1 MSVKTGS
8 DLITRPMLM
17 INKAQCRKNIADMA
31 NKASI
36 HKLLFR
42 PHFKT
47 HQSPEV
53 GEWFRDAGVEAITVS
68 SVSMACKFAASG
80 WKDITIA
87 FPFNIRESETA
98 ATLADTIDLNVLFD
112 MPEQAL
118 ALGSQLRSAAG
129 YFIKINGGNHRAG
142 LEPTDYSGI
151 DQIISAASAYPLKF
165 KGFLTH
171 AGQTY
176 KAQGADEILAAHQ
189 NSKDILHQLKV
200 RYKAKYPD
208 LIVSTGD
215 TPSCSLA
222 KDFDGIN
229 EIRPGNFIYYDLMQ
243 LQLGSCSFEQIS
255 AAVICPV
262 ISVYP
267 HRNEALIYGG
277 AVHLSKEFLTL
288 EKVNK
293 TFGLA
298 VPFQNNIWSAAEGQ
312 DHLSSVSQEH
322 GILTLDSD
330 WAKQLKPGDLVA
342 IIPVHSCLAA
352 DLLGTK
358 SNSTVS
364 F

>member
-8 DLITRPMLM
+8 DLITRPTLM
-17 INKAQCRKNIADMA
+17 INEAQCRKNIAAMA
-31 NKASI
+31 TKASI

-53 GEWFRDAGVEAITVS
+53 GEWFSDGGIRAITVS
-68 SVSMACKFAASG
+68 SVSMAWKFATEG

-98 ATLADTIDLNVLFD
+98 VLLAETTNLNVLFD
-112 MPEQAL
+112 MPEQAF
-118 ALGSQLRSAAG
+118 ALGNQLRSVAG
-129 YFIKINGGNHRAG
+129 YFIKINTGNNRAG

-176 KAQGADEILAAHQ
+176 KAQSVDEILAAHQ
-189 NSKDILHQLKV
+189 NSKDILQQLKV

-222 KDFDGIN
+222 DDFYGID
-229 EIRPGNFIYYDLMQ
+229 EIRPGNFVFYDLMQ
-243 LQLGSCSFEQIS
+243 MHLGSCSFGQIS

-277 AVHLSKEFLTL
+277 AVHLSKEFLQP
-288 EKVNK
+288 EQGRK

-298 VPFQNNIWSAAEGQ
+298 VPFQNNIWTAAEGQ

-358 SNSTVS
+358 SNSNES